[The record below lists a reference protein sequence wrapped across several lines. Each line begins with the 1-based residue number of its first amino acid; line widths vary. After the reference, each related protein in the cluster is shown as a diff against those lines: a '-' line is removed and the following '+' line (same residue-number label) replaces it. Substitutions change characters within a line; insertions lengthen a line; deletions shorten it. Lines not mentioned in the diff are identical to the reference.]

1 MAARVQEVAKW
12 TRGLVL
18 CCLAGVLTL
27 AEARAEEPKEPEIH
41 PEATTRKAPEEL
53 PVNNPQGRVLKAMPE
68 GVRDAATGLA
78 QAHTPSA
85 ALMTDIFDL
94 ARSRMGSGTSWMP
107 SSSPMFGLMAK
118 IRSWGFMARGNI
130 FAGYNW
136 ASSDRGGRQFVSVN
150 SIMFM
155 IWHSLWGGEV
165 LPRIILSWEAFTIRN
180 GYPLVGQT
188 GDTVHGAAF
197 HDRQFPQDLF
207 SEIAALYTRPVHDKI
222 ALQLYLALAGEPA
235 LGPGSY
241 LYRVSA
247 VSDPLAPLSY
257 ALQDSPRV
265 SAGVITAGVFSTELK
280 LEVSWFNGREPD
292 DRRWDLDLNL
302 PDSFATRLTYN
313 PTPSWSAQAS
323 YAYFNDPDE
332 LAPGVAFHRLTASA
346 TYNRRA
352 GPEANWA
359 STVVLGQS
367 IERHGPVMSSLLAE
381 TTWNFDGHQ
390 TLFGRIEYT
399 EKTARALAV
408 DDVAP
413 SRRYRVGNLTLGY
426 VYYFRPL
433 LSLAPGVGVRTS
445 ITPLDADLEPLYGT
459 RVPAGVMGY
468 VQLRPAALTV
478 REGARQPPFPAGAR

>member
-1 MAARVQEVAKW
+1 
-12 TRGLVL
+12 VL
-18 CCLAGVLTL
+18 GPAGG
-27 AEARAEEPKEPEIH
+27 RAEEPEEPEIH
-41 PEATTRKAPEEL
+41 PEATTRRAPEEL
-53 PVNNPQGRVLKAMPE
+53 PMNNPQGPMIRAMPE
-68 GVRDAATGLA
+68 GVRDAASELA

-85 ALMTDIFDL
+85 ALMTDVFEL

-107 SSSPMFGLMAK
+107 SSSPMYGLMAK

-136 ASSDRGGRQFVSVN
+136 ASSDRGGHRFVSVN
-150 SIMFM
+150 SILFM
-155 IWHSLWGGEV
+155 IWHNLWGGEI
-165 LPRIILSWEAFTIRN
+165 LPRVILSWEAATIKN

-188 GDTVHGAAF
+188 GDTVEGKAF

-207 SEIAALYTRPVHDKI
+207 SEIAVMYTRPIHDEI

-265 SAGVITAGVFSTELK
+265 SAGVITAGIFTPELK

-292 DRRWDLDLNL
+292 DRRWDLDLNV
-302 PDSFATRLTYN
+302 PDSVSTRLTYN
-313 PTPSWSAQAS
+313 PTPSWSAQVS
-323 YAYFNDPDE
+323 YAYFHGPDE
-332 LAPGVAFHRLTASA
+332 LAPGVPFHRLTASA

-359 STVVLGQS
+359 STLVVGQS
-367 IERHGPVMSSLLAE
+367 YEHNGPVMSSVLAE
-381 TTWNFDGHQ
+381 TNWNFDGHQ
-390 TLFGRIEYT
+390 TLFGRVEYT

-408 DDVAP
+408 EDVAP
-413 SRRYRVGNLTLGY
+413 SRRYQVGNVTLGY
-426 VYYFRPL
+426 VYYFRPM
-433 LSLAPGVGVRTS
+433 LSLAPGIGVRTS
-445 ITPLDADLEPLYGT
+445 MTPLDTDLAPLYGT
-459 RVPAGVMGY
+459 RLPVGVMGY
-468 VQLRPAALTV
+468 AQLRPAALTTRGKV
-478 REGARQPPFPAGAR
+478 KPKRD